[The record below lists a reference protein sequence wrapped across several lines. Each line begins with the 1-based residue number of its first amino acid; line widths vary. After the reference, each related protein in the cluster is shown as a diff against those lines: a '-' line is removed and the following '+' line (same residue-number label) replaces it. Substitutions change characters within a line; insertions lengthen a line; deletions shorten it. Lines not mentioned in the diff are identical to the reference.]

1 MTRKLKLID
10 KEILFPIIEILDS
23 NDSATWTNIYNHT
36 ISEKGKRYASNDII
50 YSIDY
55 YLEKKLIAEK
65 QKDKQTR
72 VYSLTINANN
82 NYEDFLRNVT
92 NKKKIKLEQLV
103 EALDH
108 KQILTKDGD
117 FYQKN
122 HEDFTKFMIAL
133 KDSWQFYST
142 LLHTREDIDYD
153 GDSMTGLADTQA
165 HDIFN
170 SKITYVI
177 KLTKKSID
185 ECCVKLKYGKDQ
197 DEITKING
205 MLENITWS
213 MKSNT
218 L

>member
-1 MTRKLKLID
+1 MTRKEKLID
-10 KEILFPIIEILDS
+10 KEILFNIIEFLDKF
-23 NDSATWTNIYNHT
+23 NIATWTNIYDNT
-36 ISEKGKRYASNDII
+36 IGEDGKRYASNDIG
-50 YSIDY
+50 YSLDY
-55 YLEKKLIAEK
+55 YLEKKLIVAK

-72 VYSLTINANN
+72 VYSLAINANN
-82 NYEDFLRNVT
+82 NYEDFLREVAK
-92 NKKKIKLEQLV
+92 KKKIKLEQLV

-117 FYQKN
+117 FYQEN

-133 KDSWQFYST
+133 EDSWLFYST
-142 LLHTREDIDYD
+142 LLHTRENRYYD

-165 HDIFN
+165 YDIFN

-177 KLTKKSID
+177 KFTKKSID

-197 DEITKING
+197 DEIIKING

>member
-65 QKDKQTR
+65 QKDKQTK
-72 VYSLTINANN
+72 VYSLAINANN
-82 NYEDFLRNVT
+82 NYEDFLREVAK
-92 NKKKIKLEQLV
+92 KKKIKLEQLV

>member
-65 QKDKQTR
+65 QKDKQTK
-72 VYSLTINANN
+72 VYSLAINANN

>member
-108 KQILTKDGD
+108 KQIFTKDGG
-117 FYQKN
+117 FYQNN

-133 KDSWQFYST
+133 EDSWQFYST

>member
-65 QKDKQTR
+65 QKDKQTK
-72 VYSLTINANN
+72 VYSLAINANN

-108 KQILTKDGD
+108 KQIFTKDGG
-117 FYQKN
+117 FYQNN

-133 KDSWQFYST
+133 EDSWQFYST

-165 HDIFN
+165 HDFFF
-170 SKITYVI
+170 S
-177 KLTKKSID
+177 
-185 ECCVKLKYGKDQ
+185 
-197 DEITKING
+197 
-205 MLENITWS
+205 
-213 MKSNT
+213 
-218 L
+218 

>member
-10 KEILFPIIEILDS
+10 KEILFNIIKFLDS
-23 NDSATWTNIYNHT
+23 NDSATWTNIYNYT
-36 ISEKGKRYASNDII
+36 RNEKGKRYATNDIK
-50 YSIDY
+50 YSLDY

-65 QKDKQTR
+65 QKDKQTK
-72 VYSLTINANN
+72 VYSLAINANN
-82 NYEDFLRNVT
+82 NYEDFLREVA

-133 KDSWQFYST
+133 EDSWQFYST
-142 LLHTREDIDYD
+142 LLHIREGTDYD
-153 GDSMTGLADTQA
+153 DDSMTGLTGTQA
-165 HDIFN
+165 YDIFN
-170 SKITYVI
+170 SKITYII

-197 DEITKING
+197 NEIIKING
-205 MLENITWS
+205 MLKNITWS
-213 MKSNT
+213 MKSNIW
-218 L
+218 

>member
-82 NYEDFLRNVT
+82 NYEDFLRNVA

>member
-108 KQILTKDGD
+108 KQIFTKDGG